1 MNKSDDNLNE
11 DTDWYNSHPTS
22 YFLPATH
29 NRPFLCELT
38 ISSVSMCMCRCQPI
52 RTQYRFGSR
61 PMRVQNSA
69 STDIFPLN
77 NFILAA
83 VWFTVF
89 GTIYTWLQ
97 TGFYNRKIKILRE
110 LETFVFHQRK
120 HKQHLS
126 LTDTPPCPLFV
137 FSSSFFYYQLY
148 LCYPSLRPLSDEVGM
163 IGPTLPLLDD

>member
-1 MNKSDDNLNE
+1 MKK
-11 DTDWYNSHPTS
+11 DTDIILY
-22 YFLPATH
+22 A
-29 NRPFLCELT
+29 
-38 ISSVSMCMCRCQPI
+38 ISSDFYWFHPYIKDPFCVNSPLTVSWCMCMCRCQPI
-52 RTQYRFGSR
+52 RTQYRNGSR
-61 PMRVQNSA
+61 PMRVQDSA

-110 LETFVFHQRK
+110 LETFVFYRRK
-120 HKQHLS
+120 HKQNLS

-137 FSSSFFYYQLY
+137 FSFSFFYYQLY
-148 LCYPSLRPLSDEVGM
+148 LYYPSLRPLSDEVGM
-163 IGPTLPLLDD
+163 IGPTLPLLYD